1 MATWAW
7 IVTVGVWALFT
18 VSLAWLLR
26 HRGEP
31 TGSKVGAAGT
41 RVRRSPVGDNEPP
54 GRLKTPPVQA
64 RRWRQRSWWSKT
76 R

>member
-1 MATWAW
+1 MWVWVLTA
-7 IVTVGVWALFT
+7 VVWALFT

-31 TGSKVGAAGT
+31 HGSGIGDAGA
-41 RVRRSPVGDNEPP
+41 RVRRPVGDNARE
-54 GRLKTPPVQA
+54 G